1 MKTFFW
7 IALCTLALASS
18 IFTGR
23 NIYIM
28 GVEDGLKQG
37 INKQIIGWD
46 LSENKQ
52 GGFVFKPIV
61 KEEN

>member
-7 IALCTLALASS
+7 VVLCTLALASS
-18 IFTGR
+18 IFVGR

-37 INKQIIGWD
+37 IKKQIIGWD
-46 LSENKQ
+46 LSEDKQ
-52 GGFVFKPIV
+52 GGFVFKPII
-61 KEEN
+61 KEN